1 LSRLPGTELLTDSI
15 RSGIGYFSRRK
26 DLAALAIVFTFGAVV
41 NAFGMVSPVYA
52 VESWLGRMLHVSH
65 EAPVLGIIFTFF
77 LILEPVLL
85 LGMAAWVTRAWAGSQ
100 RALLPLIVRYTYG
113 LVPMG
118 FGMWLAH
125 YGFHFLTGLYTIMPV
140 TQSALASLGWPLLGE
155 PRWALTGL
163 PENIVRVI
171 EIGFLLLGFA
181 GSLAVTYGL
190 AEEDSPHKPMRAFIP
205 WATVGLVL
213 WVASVWLI
221 FQPMEMRATL
231 MSG

>member
-1 LSRLPGTELLTDSI
+1 
-15 RSGIGYFSRRK
+15 
-26 DLAALAIVFTFGAVV
+26 
-41 NAFGMVSPVYA
+41 
-52 VESWLGRMLHVSH
+52 
-65 EAPVLGIIFTFF
+65 
-77 LILEPVLL
+77 
-85 LGMAAWVTRAWAGSQ
+85 
-100 RALLPLIVRYTYG
+100 
-113 LVPMG
+113 
-118 FGMWLAH
+118 MWLAH